1 MRVFYFKS
9 VATRHSQ
16 FILVVY
22 LVFLLVDFLWQ
33 GEGGGWGGCH
43 LSRIPLP
50 AGRCRGETPTTL
62 V

>member
-1 MRVFYFKS
+1 
-9 VATRHSQ
+9 
-16 FILVVY
+16 
-22 LVFLLVDFLWQ
+22 VFLLVDFLWQ